1 MKLNNQS
8 KSLEQEFLSSINKV
22 VEIDPRKCYVIIFK
36 GTREEMYQLA
46 NQLAELFATPSKKK
60 HGNFII
66 VNSALVNDVLELKKF
81 LSQLGFIKR

>member
-1 MKLNNQS
+1 M
-8 KSLEQEFLSSINKV
+8 EQEFLSSINKV
-22 VEIDPRKCYVIIFK
+22 VEIDPRKRYVIIFK

-46 NQLAELFATPSKKK
+46 NQLADLFATPSKKK
-60 HGNFII
+60 HGGFII